1 MSILYMYTFMP
12 IIFLIVVTVMW
23 LLHKVKKT
31 KFIKNKPTSEHER
44 QKYEKWEKRI
54 EITATVGLIVI
65 WIFLGIP
72 HILDVPYLVTGNL
85 KEAMG
90 TVTGGDA
97 VTEEKEIDRL
107 ICIDDELSGKEVY
120 VSCHTE
126 GIHKGEFVVV
136 QYLPHTERGY
146 IVTKGEK

>member
-1 MSILYMYTFMP
+1 MSTLYMYTFMP
-12 IIFLIVVTVMW
+12 IVFLIVVTVMW

-31 KFIKNKPTSEHER
+31 KFIKKKPTSEHEK
-44 QKYEKWEKRI
+44 QKYEQWEKRI

-65 WIFLGIP
+65 WTFLEIP

-107 ICIDDELSGKEVY
+107 ICIDDELPGKEVY
-120 VSCHTE
+120 ISCHTE

>member
-1 MSILYMYTFMP
+1 MSTLYMYTFMP
-12 IIFLIVVTVMW
+12 IVFLIVVTVMW

-31 KFIKNKPTSEHER
+31 KFIKKKPTSEHEK
-44 QKYEKWEKRI
+44 QKYEQWEKRI

-107 ICIDDELSGKEVY
+107 ICIDDELPGKEVY
-120 VSCHTE
+120 ISCHTE

>member
-1 MSILYMYTFMP
+1 MSALYMYTFMP
-12 IIFLIVVTVMW
+12 IIFLIVVTAMW

-31 KFIKNKPTSEHER
+31 KFIKNKATSECEK

-54 EITATVGLIVI
+54 EITAIVGLIVV

-90 TVTGGDA
+90 IVTGGDA

-120 VSCHTE
+120 VSCHAK